1 MANITKPLS
10 SITPRIVFW
19 KNLYFTQAIQK
30 SYNIDKIDCF
40 TTNLV
45 REKTIKWH
53 KYNDFAK
60 SEVRKHRHVSLD
72 IVIKGVKND
81 IENINSLH
89 SIGLEITKLTENQL
103 NSLILAAIKTK
114 NEGDFYYIINQ
125 CIQKKVPIVCKDTLT
140 FLSIKGEVEIIDELD
155 DLFSEIYGKKD
166 AIYKL
171 YKGFA
176 YWNKGN
182 IILALN
188 YLKKVSFYPKNESE
202 VNDIRRI
209 FKLIT
214 NETFNKKGEAILL
227 CLITFAKELNTERK
241 DRFLLGYI
249 WKLAFTSTWFSDQN
263 LSLSIFHDYKDL
275 REVIAKGS
283 LRFCR
288 EFLKNNN
295 TEPVYRLIELFLK
308 YNQKEACE
316 NCLNLLFNY
325 HYYHQDIRACRE
337 IINFLKTSDIPIT
350 TTYNE
355 KLLNLLLGKNIGNDQ
370 FSDIISE
377 HKFQF
382 QF

>member
-125 CIQKKVPIVCKDTLT
+125 CIQKKSTNCLQGY
-140 FLSIKGEVEIIDELD
+140 F
-155 DLFSEIYGKKD
+155 
-166 AIYKL
+166 
-171 YKGFA
+171 
-176 YWNKGN
+176 N
-182 IILALN
+182 
-188 YLKKVSFYPKNESE
+188 
-202 VNDIRRI
+202 I
-209 FKLIT
+209 FKHKRRSR
-214 NETFNKKGEAILL
+214 N
-227 CLITFAKELNTERK
+227 
-241 DRFLLGYI
+241 
-249 WKLAFTSTWFSDQN
+249 
-263 LSLSIFHDYKDL
+263 
-275 REVIAKGS
+275 
-283 LRFCR
+283 
-288 EFLKNNN
+288 
-295 TEPVYRLIELFLK
+295 YR
-308 YNQKEACE
+308 
-316 NCLNLLFNY
+316 
-325 HYYHQDIRACRE
+325 
-337 IINFLKTSDIPIT
+337 
-350 TTYNE
+350 
-355 KLLNLLLGKNIGNDQ
+355 
-370 FSDIISE
+370 
-377 HKFQF
+377 
-382 QF
+382 

>member
-1 MANITKPLS
+1 
-10 SITPRIVFW
+10 
-19 KNLYFTQAIQK
+19 
-30 SYNIDKIDCF
+30 
-40 TTNLV
+40 
-45 REKTIKWH
+45 
-53 KYNDFAK
+53 
-60 SEVRKHRHVSLD
+60 
-72 IVIKGVKND
+72 
-81 IENINSLH
+81 
-89 SIGLEITKLTENQL
+89 
-103 NSLILAAIKTK
+103 
-114 NEGDFYYIINQ
+114 
-125 CIQKKVPIVCKDTLT
+125 
-140 FLSIKGEVEIIDELD
+140 
-155 DLFSEIYGKKD
+155 
-166 AIYKL
+166 
-171 YKGFA
+171 
-176 YWNKGN
+176 
-182 IILALN
+182 
-188 YLKKVSFYPKNESE
+188 
-202 VNDIRRI
+202 
-209 FKLIT
+209 
-214 NETFNKKGEAILL
+214 
-227 CLITFAKELNTERK
+227 
-241 DRFLLGYI
+241 LGYI

-337 IINFLKTSDIPIT
+337 IINFLKTLDIPIT